1 MTEKPNHEVTAL
13 QNLLRVMA
21 MLRDRQHGCP
31 WDLEQT
37 MESLTRYTLEEVY
50 EVVDTIERKAMDH
63 LCDELG
69 DLLFQVVF
77 YARIAEEEGRFDFS
91 DVAQAITDKLL
102 RRHPHVFP
110 DARLE
115 NFGQPQALNA
125 DSVVVNWEAIKAAE
139 RAAKGASGAVGVTS
153 VLADIPLALPALER
167 ALKLQ
172 SRAAKQGFDWDEVA
186 PVMAKLREEL
196 DELDDAIASGQG
208 DEVRDELGD
217 VLFAA
222 VNLARH
228 LKLDPETSLRQ
239 ANRKFERRFNF
250 IENQLQQQHLAFADV
265 TQEEMDQYWE
275 QAKRA
280 E

>member
-1 MTEKPNHEVTAL
+1 MTDRQTRQHGKMQELL
-13 QNLLRVMA
+13 QIMA

-37 MESLTRYTLEEVY
+37 YATLTRYTLEEVY
-50 EVVDTIERKAMDH
+50 EVVDTIEQGTLDR

-77 YARIAEEEGRFDFS
+77 YARIAEEEGRFSFE
-91 DVAQAITDKLL
+91 DVAAAIADKLV

-110 DARLE
+110 QGRIE
-115 NFGQPQALNA
+115 NFGQPQQIDAGEVL
-125 DSVVVNWEAIKAAE
+125 VNWEAIKAAE
-139 RAAKGASGAVGVTS
+139 RAERGAGDEAGFTS
-153 VLADIPLALPALER
+153 VLADIPRSLPALDR

-172 SRAAKQGFDWDEVA
+172 SRAAKQGFDWVEVK
-186 PVMAKLREEL
+186 PVIEKLREEL
-196 DELDDAIASGQG
+196 DELEDAINTREA
-208 DEVRDELGD
+208 DAVRDEMGD

-228 LKLDPETSLRQ
+228 LKLDGESALRQ
-239 ANRKFERRFNF
+239 SNRKFERRFKF
-250 IENQLQQQHLAFADV
+250 IENQLRQQQLAFSDV
-265 TQEEMDQYWE
+265 SQDEMDRYWDL
-275 QAKRA
+275 AKRS